1 MQGQATMAGGAAV
14 AKQAIPRGVVALGL
28 VSLFTDLGSEMV
40 HSLLPVFLVGTLGA
54 SALLVGL
61 IDGLA
66 EALALAT
73 KVFSGWIS
81 DAVGRRKPL
90 VLLGYGLAAATKPL
104 FPLAGSAAWVLGA
117 RLLDRLGKGIRGAP
131 RDALLADITPPEVRG
146 AAYGLR
152 QSMDTL
158 GAVLG
163 PLAAIGLMLAFA
175 GDVRTVLWF
184 AVLPGIV
191 AVAIVVFMVREPE
204 RSAAAPRPR
213 PPLSRAALAQL
224 GGSYWRIAW
233 IGALLALARGTEAF
247 LVLRAASLG
256 VADTWVPLV
265 MVGMSLV
272 FTVVAWPA
280 GRWSDRADRRH
291 VLAIGLALLCVAD
304 LVLALADG
312 WLALGAGVAL
322 WGAHMGFTQGVF
334 SAFVADAA
342 PGPLRGTAFG
352 LFNLLQGLAIL
363 VAGVAAGLAM
373 DRFGA
378 AAPFWIGAVLS
389 LLALPLVALL
399 PAQRR

>member
-1 MQGQATMAGGAAV
+1 MAGAGEA

-54 SALLVGL
+54 SALVVGL

-104 FPLAGSAAWVLGA
+104 FPLAGSVGWVLGA
-117 RLLDRLGKGIRGAP
+117 RLLDRFGKGIRGAP
-131 RDALLADITPPEVRG
+131 RDALVADITPPELRG

-191 AVAIVVFMVREPE
+191 AVAIIVFLVREPE
-204 RSAAAPRPR
+204 RAAGHAKPRM
-213 PPLSRAALAQL
+213 PLSRAALAQL
-224 GGSYWRIAW
+224 GGDYWRVVLL
-233 IGALLALARGTEAF
+233 GALLALARGTEAF
-247 LVLRAASLG
+247 LVLRASSLG
-256 VADTWVPLV
+256 VADAWVPLV
-265 MVGMSLV
+265 MVGMSLA
-272 FTVVAWPA
+272 FTGVAYPA
-280 GRWSDRADRRH
+280 GRWSDRADRRV
-291 VLAIGLALLCVAD
+291 VLACGLALLCVAD

-312 WLALGAGVAL
+312 WLALGLGVAL

-334 SAFVADAA
+334 SALVADAA

-352 LFNLLQGLAIL
+352 FFNLLSGLAIL
-363 VAGVAAGLAM
+363 VAGVAAGFAM

-378 AAPFWIGAVLS
+378 PAPFWLGAGLS
-389 LLALPLVALL
+389 LLALPLLVLL

>member
-1 MQGQATMAGGAAV
+1 MAQAGGTAR
-14 AKQAIPRGVVALGL
+14 QAIPRGVVALGL

-54 SALLVGL
+54 SALVVGL

-81 DAVGRRKPL
+81 DKVGRRKPL

-104 FPLAGSAAWVLGA
+104 FPLAGSVGWVLGA

-131 RDALLADITPPEVRG
+131 RDALLADITPPAVRG

-184 AVLPGIV
+184 AVLPGLV
-191 AVAIVVFMVREPE
+191 AVAIIVFMVREPE
-204 RSAAAPRPR
+204 RAPDHAKPR
-213 PPLSRAALAQL
+213 LPLSRAALSQL
-224 GGSYWRIAW
+224 GGAYWRIAGL
-233 IGALLALARGTEAF
+233 GALLALARGTEAF
-247 LVLRAASLG
+247 LVLRASSLG
-256 VADTWVPLV
+256 VGDAWVPLV
-265 MVGMSLV
+265 MVGMSLAY
-272 FTVVAWPA
+272 TVVAFPA
-280 GRWSDRADRRH
+280 GSWSDRADRRL
-291 VLAIGLALLCVAD
+291 VLAAGLGLLCVAD
-304 LVLALADG
+304 LVLALAGG
-312 WLALGAGVAL
+312 WTALALGVLL
-322 WGAHMGFTQGVF
+322 WGAHMGLTQGVF
-334 SAFVADAA
+334 SALVADVA

-352 LFNLLQGLAIL
+352 LFNLLSGLAIL
-363 VAGVAAGLAM
+363 VAGVAAGFAM

-378 AAPFWIGAVLS
+378 AAPFWLGAALS
-389 LLALPLVALL
+389 LVALPLLVLL
-399 PAQRR
+399 PPQRR